1 MGEDKR
7 ASLDALCNIPISNS
21 IRTFSY
27 DYILITKI
35 SYMSLYGSKRNAC
48 VDADLFGGD
57 FWILSY
63 LTKHNTFFIIKACKI
78 LVFYYVF
85 AYIINYAIS
94 TPQLRHI
101 LTSAITYGI
110 WAKVQY
116 SQKPIFEFFF
126 SFIISTNGV
135 WCTL

>member
-21 IRTFSY
+21 IRTYSY
-27 DYILITKI
+27 EYIIITKI

-63 LTKHNTFFIIKACKI
+63 LTNHNTFFIIKACKI
-78 LVFYYVF
+78 LAFNYIF
-85 AYIINYAIS
+85 TYIINYATI
-94 TPQLRHI
+94 TPYLNA
-101 LTSAITYGI
+101 AITYGI
-110 WAKVQY
+110 WVKVQY

>member
-7 ASLDALCNIPISNS
+7 ASLDALCNIPISIS

-78 LVFYYVF
+78 LAFNYIF
-85 AYIINYAIS
+85 TYIINYATI
-94 TPQLRHI
+94 TPYLNA
-101 LTSAITYGI
+101 AITYGI
-110 WAKVQY
+110 WVKVQY

-126 SFIISTNGV
+126 SFIISTNGM

>member
-7 ASLDALCNIPISNS
+7 ASLDALCNIPISIS

-78 LVFYYVF
+78 LAFNYIF
-85 AYIINYAIS
+85 TYIINYATI
-94 TPQLRHI
+94 TPHLNA
-101 LTSAITYGI
+101 AITYGI
-110 WAKVQY
+110 WVKVQY

-126 SFIISTNGV
+126 SFIISTNGM